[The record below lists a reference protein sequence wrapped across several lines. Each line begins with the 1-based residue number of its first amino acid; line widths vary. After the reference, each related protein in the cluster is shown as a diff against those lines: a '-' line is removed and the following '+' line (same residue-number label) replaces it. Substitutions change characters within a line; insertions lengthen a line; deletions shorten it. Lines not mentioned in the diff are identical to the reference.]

1 MPPPAAPPSLP
12 NLPSLPSTEVDVAA
26 VVADATHGE
35 WGTSRRTTARR
46 AWRRPIVGSDHVE
59 VRVNGVLSAPP
70 GVVLALLR
78 SHDDDVVKSY
88 APRYESGRVL
98 ERYGG
103 WNRGEPV
110 RDHVFYARYK
120 GDWPYKPRETVT
132 RISEHSLGS
141 VGRGALPGGV
151 LPGGTL
157 RLMRPTEHA
166 EAPERPNEVV
176 RARLHG
182 VQLVI
187 PVPGQP
193 RWTNLTS
200 VMFVEAGGQLPPKV
214 VDAAAAD
221 DAVNLIGRV
230 AETAG
235 WTDRWGSEWAAAAV
249 VGFAAAAAVGRAAPP
264 PRRGT
269 CRAPRAA

>member
-1 MPPPAAPPSLP
+1 MQATPLPRRPRRRPRRAAAAAPPSLP

-35 WGTSRRTTARR
+35 WGTPTSDDGATRV
-46 AWRRPIVGSDHVE
+46 WRRPIVGGDHVE

-70 GVVLALLR
+70 GVVLALLLGR
-78 SHDDDVVKSY
+78 RRRRQVVR
-88 APRYESGRVL
+88 AALRVGPRARAV
-98 ERYGG
+98 RG

-176 RARLHG
+176 RAR
-182 VQLVI
+182 
-187 PVPGQP
+187 
-193 RWTNLTS
+193 S
-200 VMFVEAGGQLPPKV
+200 
-214 VDAAAAD
+214 
-221 DAVNLIGRV
+221 
-230 AETAG
+230 TAC
-235 WTDRWGSEWAAAAV
+235 SS
-249 VGFAAAAAVGRAAPP
+249 
-264 PRRGT
+264 
-269 CRAPRAA
+269 